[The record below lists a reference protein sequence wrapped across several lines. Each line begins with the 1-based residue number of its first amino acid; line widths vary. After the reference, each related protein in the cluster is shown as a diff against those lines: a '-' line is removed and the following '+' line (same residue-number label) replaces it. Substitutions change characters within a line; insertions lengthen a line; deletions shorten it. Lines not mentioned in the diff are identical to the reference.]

1 MESISSVVFTST
13 VTQWTASVLVAFL
26 LCVVVRSIRRPFL
39 YYWAWSWG
47 CLAIALLALSI
58 AFRSDWQ
65 SPWLFALYFGFE
77 YAWAFLLLAG
87 CLNLSRDVR
96 LNKRHIPAAGV
107 AAVLGLLLAQVDAR
121 FNALFAIHAIM
132 LTGLLGLSA
141 YVLLSAQNRAEHGAG
156 HWLMGLALVL
166 MSVVFGHYVLLCGY
180 AGLQPED
187 ITFVH
192 LEYAPV
198 YDMLLELLL
207 AFGMVMVGMESVR
220 RQLEKANRDLAAAST
235 QLKAMAQEDSLTE
248 AYNRH
253 AFYSFT
259 THGAPEKPPFLKG
272 CVAILDLNDLKWI
285 NDTLGHQAGDGAI
298 RAVSRAIRSVIRA
311 DDLLFRW
318 GGDEFLILWPHIS
331 EADARARLDKLNPLL
346 AEVMLPGYSLP
357 VRVSVAYGVATVEKY
372 TSLEQAIHEADSE
385 MYSQKQ
391 RLKQTIRHD
400 TPTDTPT
407 RLTLAR

>member
-1 MESISSVVFTST
+1 
-13 VTQWTASVLVAFL
+13 
-26 LCVVVRSIRRPFL
+26 
-39 YYWAWSWG
+39 
-47 CLAIALLALSI
+47 
-58 AFRSDWQ
+58 
-65 SPWLFALYFGFE
+65 
-77 YAWAFLLLAG
+77 
-87 CLNLSRDVR
+87 
-96 LNKRHIPAAGV
+96 
-107 AAVLGLLLAQVDAR
+107 
-121 FNALFAIHAIM
+121 
-132 LTGLLGLSA
+132 
-141 YVLLSAQNRAEHGAG
+141 
-156 HWLMGLALVL
+156 
-166 MSVVFGHYVLLCGY
+166 
-180 AGLQPED
+180 
-187 ITFVH
+187 
-192 LEYAPV
+192 
-198 YDMLLELLL
+198 
-207 AFGMVMVGMESVR
+207 
-220 RQLEKANRDLAAAST
+220 
-235 QLKAMAQEDSLTE
+235 MAQEDSLTE